1 MRRVLFCALFAIGCG
16 KPAAPPFPDGFL
28 YGAATAGFQVDP
40 GCPTLPE
47 SECVDTK
54 SDWYQWVNSPTE
66 LNDLSSMITFE
77 SLSNAPGYW
86 ELYEHDFDRA
96 KNELGLN
103 ALRVSIE
110 WSRIFPTPTD
120 GLEGDALAAVA
131 NQSAIAGYH
140 AQFAALKAR
149 GLTPMVTLNHYTLP
163 LWIHDG
169 VACHKS
175 LTSPECI
182 AAKGWLDQQR
192 TVREIAKYAGFVAKE
207 FGGEVELWATENEP
221 FAVVLPG
228 FILPSADRV
237 NPPGLSY
244 KFAEARQVLTAL
256 IYAHAAM
263 YDAVKAN
270 DPGAKVGLVYSVAPV
285 KGKDPNKKLDQVA
298 AEHVYYLYNTAFLD
312 GVAKGLVD
320 ADLSGKPDSDTPRPE
335 LADRMDWLGINYYT
349 RVTVEGTESPI
360 ADLSPIANFNPLTL
374 VPWEDYPKGIY
385 DVMMSL
391 KARYGLPMYITETG
405 VDAAADGEKIAR
417 WLSTEMEW
425 TKRAIKDGADMRG
438 FFYWSLMDNYEWNHG
453 MGMKFGLYAVG
464 TDAAKTRT
472 ARSAVGVY
480 KQITSAKDVPPELV
494 TKYPPE

>member
-1 MRRVLFCALFAIGCG
+1 
-16 KPAAPPFPDGFL
+16 
-28 YGAATAGFQVDP
+28 
-40 GCPTLPE
+40 
-47 SECVDTK
+47 
-54 SDWYQWVNSPTE
+54 
-66 LNDLSSMITFE
+66 
-77 SLSNAPGYW
+77 
-86 ELYEHDFDRA
+86 
-96 KNELGLN
+96 
-103 ALRVSIE
+103 
-110 WSRIFPTPTD
+110 
-120 GLEGDALAAVA
+120 
-131 NQSAIAGYH
+131 
-140 AQFAALKAR
+140 
-149 GLTPMVTLNHYTLP
+149 
-163 LWIHDG
+163 
-169 VACHKS
+169 
-175 LTSPECI
+175 
-182 AAKGWLDQQR
+182 
-192 TVREIAKYAGFVAKE
+192 
-207 FGGEVELWATENEP
+207 
-221 FAVVLPG
+221 
-228 FILPSADRV
+228 V

-244 KFAEARQVLTAL
+244 RFAEARQVLTAL

-285 KGKDPNKKLDQVA
+285 KGKDPNKKLDTIA

-312 GVAKGLVD
+312 GVARGLVD
-320 ADLSGKPDSDTPRPE
+320 ADLSGKPDSETPLPE
-335 LADRMDWLGINYYT
+335 LAGRMDWLGINYYT

-360 ADLSPIANFNPLTL
+360 EDLSPIANFNPLTL

-480 KQITSAKDVPPELV
+480 KQITSAKDVPAALV